1 MIAAAVGLPPNEIG
15 AHSYRIRGTTNH
27 ADGGGDP
34 TMMKAR
40 GRWDS
45 DIAFIYA
52 RDTIAFQFE
61 SQAAMR
67 RAASATLESTFADWV
82 QPGA

>member
-1 MIAAAVGLPPNEIG
+1 MIVAAVGLPPDEIG
-15 AHSYRIRGTTNH
+15 ARSYRIGGATDR

-34 TMMKAR
+34 TMIKAR

-45 DIAFIYA
+45 DIALIYA
-52 RDTIAFQFE
+52 RDTIASQFQ
-61 SQAAMR
+61 SHAAMR
-67 RAASATLESTFADWV
+67 RAASATLEATFADWV

>member
-1 MIAAAVGLPPNEIG
+1 
-15 AHSYRIRGTTNH
+15 
-27 ADGGGDP
+27 
-34 TMMKAR
+34 MMKAR

-45 DIAFIYA
+45 DLAFIDA
-52 RDTIAFQFE
+52 RDTIASQFA

-67 RAASATLESTFADWV
+67 RAGSATVGATFAFADWV